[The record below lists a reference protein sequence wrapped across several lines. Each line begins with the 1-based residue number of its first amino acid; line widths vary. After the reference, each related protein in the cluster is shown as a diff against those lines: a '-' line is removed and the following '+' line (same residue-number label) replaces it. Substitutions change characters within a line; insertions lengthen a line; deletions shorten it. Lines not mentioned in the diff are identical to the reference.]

1 MRLTRRGRDV
11 EAVAR
16 SIKKRIAAGHLAP
29 GHRLV
34 EEELAR
40 AAGVSRGVVRQA
52 LRRLADEKLV
62 DIAAYRGASVRW
74 LSRADVNDVFDI
86 LVALGRAAVGLAA
99 ARIEE
104 RNNREIARD
113 SLAATRRFRRRSRAV
128 REVGVFIAENQ
139 RFHEV
144 IRRLSGNR
152 ALAEIERQVEAQLD
166 RLWVHGLAVGKDR
179 AMWTRGHEEILL
191 AILDGDARAAENA
204 MKSYGRT
211 IRAQVLSL
219 PDMTFRPE

>member
-40 AAGVSRGVVRQA
+40 AAGVSRSVVRQA

-62 DIAAYRGASVRW
+62 DIEAYRGASVRW

-86 LVALGRAAVGLAA
+86 LVALGRAAVSLAA

-104 RNNREIARD
+104 RDNRKIARD
-113 SLAATRRFRRRSRAV
+113 SLAATRRFRRRSRALGD
-128 REVGVFIAENQ
+128 VGAYIAENR

-166 RLWVHGLAVGKDR
+166 RLWVHGLAVGNDR
-179 AMWTRGHEEILL
+179 DRWTRGHEEILL
-191 AILDGDARAAENA
+191 AILDGDVRAAESA
-204 MKSYGRT
+204 MKSYARA
-211 IRAQVLSL
+211 IRGQVLSL
-219 PDMTFRPE
+219 PDAAFRPR